1 MRGLT
6 TLLEQEEK
14 PKAIIMAGGAG
25 VGKTFVTDK
34 FKKAAES
41 KGWVVLNPDQYARNP
56 DPEQRLSLAAAASKI
71 NKEVDSLA
79 KSKDKP
85 NIIWDTTA
93 NNPTKVKELQDAGY
107 DVLMIMVY
115 AHPSVAFEQNF
126 ARASKEGE
134 DSLPPYVIL
143 KTWASSYN
151 DPHIENYQKMF
162 GDNFIIIDNTSKPGT
177 DNSKIDSFNKA
188 AQQGGKA
195 LEKYI
200 GDVINSDPEYYES
213 SQMVSKPA
221 DYLKNNKLILI
232 LKYKN

>member
-1 MRGLT
+1 MWLVNFNKDSLLNWECLLFGL
-6 TLLEQEEK
+6 
-14 PKAIIMAGGAG
+14 
-25 VGKTFVTDK
+25 
-34 FKKAAES
+34 
-41 KGWVVLNPDQYARNP
+41 RNP

-134 DSLPPYVIL
+134 AAKKED
-143 KTWASSYN
+143 
-151 DPHIENYQKMF
+151 
-162 GDNFIIIDNTSKPGT
+162 
-177 DNSKIDSFNKA
+177 KA
-188 AQQGGKA
+188 KGKEQVT
-195 LEKYI
+195 EKKQ
-200 GDVINSDPEYYES
+200 P
-213 SQMVSKPA
+213 
-221 DYLKNNKLILI
+221 
-232 LKYKN
+232 